1 MALPNESQPVLVSA
15 NVYAGCVEVAAQ
27 NGFDI
32 TPYLLRYGIDPD
44 FEGHAQG
51 FVSFLAM
58 NDCLEDI
65 ARSQNC
71 PDFGFQLGKSQP
83 PLQFGIISQLVK
95 FAPDIGEAIKIIL
108 KYRAIYSPPSH
119 WELRE
124 EDGVAYI
131 RRYHQSAKLMSRP
144 QALIH
149 TLTHSFEAIKR
160 LADDKWNPI
169 GLYIS
174 TDEATVTTA
183 MRRHFKIP
191 IFYNAPHDEIAF
203 QASDLA
209 HPIATS
215 DPTLLAALTEYFD
228 RLLPD
233 YARYQRISAQVA
245 KLLRAKMGSGNCTL
259 DSVARHFSMHPRK
272 LQRALTNEGT
282 TFRKLEHDVR
292 IQIAMQL
299 IENTN
304 MPLSD
309 IAPLAGYQHLSSLSR
324 AVHAIR
330 EDDGRSLQ
338 KRSSRNDMY
347 KS

>member
-1 MALPNESQPVLVSA
+1 MALSHESQPVLVSA
-15 NVYAGCVEVAAQ
+15 VVYAGCIDVAKQ

-44 FEGHAQG
+44 FEDNAQG

-58 NDCLEDI
+58 NDCLEEV
-65 ARSQNC
+65 AQAQNC
-71 PDFGFQLGKSQP
+71 PDFGFQLGKWQP

-95 FAPDIGEAIKIIL
+95 FAPNIGEAIRIIL
-108 KYRAIYSPPSH
+108 KYREIYSPPSS

-160 LADDKWNPI
+160 LADDKWTPM
-169 GLYIS
+169 GLYLS
-174 TDEATVTTA
+174 TDEATITPA
-183 MRRHFKIP
+183 MRRHFKAP

-209 HPIATS
+209 RPIATS
-215 DPTLLAALTEYFD
+215 DSIFLAALTERFD
-228 RLLPD
+228 RLMPNE
-233 YARYQRISAQVA
+233 ARYQRMSTQVR
-245 KLLRAKMGSGNCTL
+245 KLLRAEMGNGTCTL
-259 DSVARHFSMHPRK
+259 DFVAHQFSMHPRK
-272 LQRALTNEGT
+272 LQRALSREGT
-282 TFRKLEHDVR
+282 SFRKLEHDVR

-324 AVHAIR
+324 AVHANR
-330 EDDGRSLQ
+330 EYSGRTEPN
-338 KRSSRNDMY
+338 RSSRNDMHER
-347 KS
+347 